1 MIIEFDSKFYKSLK
15 KSNLTNELK
24 AKVNNIILDFEQ
36 AKNISEINQIVKIKG
51 FKNFFRIRINDYR
64 IGFKLIED
72 NRVKIILIAHRKEIY
87 KIFP

>member
-1 MIIEFDSKFYKSLK
+1 MIVEFDSKFYKSLK

-51 FKNFFRIRINDYR
+51 FKDFYRIRINDYR

-72 NRVKIILIAHRKEIY
+72 KRVKIILIAHRKEIY